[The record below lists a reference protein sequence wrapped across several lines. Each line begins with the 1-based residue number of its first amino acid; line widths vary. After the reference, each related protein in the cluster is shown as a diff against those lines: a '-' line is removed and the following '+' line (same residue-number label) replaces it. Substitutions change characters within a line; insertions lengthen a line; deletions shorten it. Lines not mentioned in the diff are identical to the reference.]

1 MDTDLNRSSEDES
14 SADEQ
19 PPTTSQGAR
28 TPAKRIRQIPKT
40 LHPSRFT
47 NEIAK
52 DKEIPM
58 KHCAV
63 CCRILYPEEYSELS
77 KGYKLKI
84 EELFVKERIAALA
97 QGATVNEIEKMT
109 WPLLNYRDLSGE
121 PIRQLDF
128 YLPRGK
134 NKTEYAVVCPRHGS
148 GGKQSLK
155 TIMDYVS

>member
-1 MDTDLNRSSEDES
+1 MDTDLNRPSEDES
-14 SADEQ
+14 STDEQ
-19 PPTTSQGAR
+19 PPAVSQGAR

-40 LHPSRFT
+40 IYPKRFT

-52 DKEIPM
+52 DKEVPM

-63 CCRILYPEEYSELS
+63 CCRVLYPEEYSELS

-84 EELFVKERIAALA
+84 EELFVKERRAALT

-121 PIRQLDF
+121 PIHQLDF
-128 YLPRGK
+128 HLPKGK
-134 NKTEYAVVCPRHGS
+134 DKIEYAFVCPRHGS
-148 GGKQSLK
+148 SGKQSLK
-155 TIMDYVS
+155 TIIDYVN

>member
-1 MDTDLNRSSEDES
+1 MVTDLNRPSEDES

-19 PPTTSQGAR
+19 PPGVSQRAG

-40 LHPSRFT
+40 LNPIRFT

-63 CCRILYPEEYSELS
+63 CCRVLYPEEYSELK
-77 KGYKLKI
+77 KGYKSKI
-84 EELFVKERIAALA
+84 EELFVKGRRAALT
-97 QGATVNEIEKMT
+97 QGATVNEIEKIT

-121 PIRQLDF
+121 PICQLDF
-128 YLPRGK
+128 HLPKGK
-134 NKTEYAVVCPRHGS
+134 DKIEYAVVCPRHGS
-148 GGKQSLK
+148 SGKQSLE
-155 TIMDYVS
+155 TLMNYVS